1 MLSRAMEESV
11 GGTAPM
17 PRTGTTTLPPG
28 SSPFF
33 VFFLASGPGEI
44 KLANAQ
50 TKGGLLALHV
60 PTLGVLGKVRGWA
73 LEPLFTQVQAP
84 ESADWR
90 PQASGN
96 TGRVCACVQVWV
108 YVCAYFAHLSR
119 ELRVGL
125 EEVGN
130 RRMSSSI
137 SSSAE
142 GIRRRGL

>member
-1 MLSRAMEESV
+1 
-11 GGTAPM
+11 M

-50 TKGGLLALHV
+50 TKGSLLALHA

-84 ESADWR
+84 ESAD
-90 PQASGN
+90 
-96 TGRVCACVQVWV
+96 
-108 YVCAYFAHLSR
+108 
-119 ELRVGL
+119 
-125 EEVGN
+125 
-130 RRMSSSI
+130 
-137 SSSAE
+137 
-142 GIRRRGL
+142 